1 MSHTAFVAFQTE
13 SGYDLYYSH
22 NGAEDYRLKR
32 PLEQWISDPAA
43 TRDAFN
49 VPDKLSN
56 AAEDVIQFIQTE
68 SSLPAT
74 KSSYPVITPNP
85 SEINIPKHELLDS
98 FDAYEAEVLYVVES
112 DTVRTFIPVSP
123 STDVYQWLH
132 DYGTIEIYR
141 YETTDQLQILIEN
154 LADIDPAATV
164 TGTDIAKKVLP
175 QPAWAVDAFIVGHRY
190 LAKHVIS
197 GLVETPQDLT
207 DAVTALDT
215 TLLVTTLQE
224 DVTVDTVRQPEQVT
238 VPAIPVEVSYDP
250 IANTAP
256 SINQNFSSI
265 DTTHPK
271 VLGAKHRHEAY
282 FEDDIPRGGIAPNL
296 IERLSPDYADAVATE
311 YLPAAL
317 K

>member
-1 MSHTAFVAFQTE
+1 MLRFQTE

-49 VPDKLSN
+49 IPDNLSN
-56 AAEDVIQFIQTE
+56 AAADVIQFIQSE

-123 STDVYQWLH
+123 STDVYRWLH

-141 YETTDQLQILIEN
+141 YETTNQLQILVEN

-164 TGTDIAKKVLP
+164 TGTDIANKVLP
-175 QPAWAVDAFIVGHRY
+175 QSAWAVDAFIVGHRY
-190 LAKHVIS
+190 LAKHVVD

-207 DAVTALDT
+207 DAITALDNA
-215 TLLVTTLQE
+215 LLVTTLQE
-224 DVTVDTVRQPEQVT
+224 DIIVDTTRHPEQVT
-238 VPAIPVEVSYDP
+238 VPAIPVEVSY
-250 IANTAP
+250 NTTLNAAP

-271 VLGAKHRHEAY
+271 VLAAKHRHEAY
-282 FEDDIPRGGIAPNL
+282 FENDVPRGEIAPNL
-296 IERLSPDYADAVATE
+296 IDRLTPDYSDAIATE
-311 YLPAAL
+311 YFPATL
-317 K
+317 E